1 MNTSGEVQKHGFTP
15 QQRNEILFCLEEPNI
30 RITGLM
36 TVGPRTT
43 NKKQI
48 RKAFVALR
56 NLRDSINQELGN
68 AALKDLSMGM
78 SEDYEIAAEEG
89 STMVRIGTALF
100 GKR

>member
-1 MNTSGEVQKHGFTP
+1 MNTSREAQKHGFTLK
-15 QQRNEILFCLEEPNI
+15 QRNEILSCLEEPNI
-30 RITGLM
+30 RVTGLM
-36 TVGPRTT
+36 TVGPRTK

-48 RKAFVALR
+48 RKAFVELR
-56 NLRDSINQELGN
+56 NLRDSINRELGN

-78 SEDYEIAAEEG
+78 SDDYEIAAEEG

>member
-1 MNTSGEVQKHGFTP
+1 VNTSGEAQKYGFTP
-15 QQRNEILFCLEEPNI
+15 KQRNEMLSCLEESNI

-48 RKAFVALR
+48 RKAFVELR
-56 NLRDSINQELGN
+56 KLRDSINQALGN
-68 AALKDLSMGM
+68 TALKDLSMGM
-78 SEDYEIAAEEG
+78 SGDYEIAAEEG